1 MEAGIVEVKKLGKD
15 YRFACNESSGKFEFQ
30 YTGPDGHELCDI
42 FTYCVDARGQ
52 PRSIETDSSE
62 LTRNLLK
69 RGIVQVEQRHP
80 AGEHHTASPVTGS
93 ILIDPDT
100 HLVIQPRSGNGGG
113 TPDVELFAVGAMTR
127 GQIIDSSM
135 ALGLARSTAKVAEH
149 LKIELI
155 KFASS
160 I

>member
-1 MEAGIVEVKKLGKD
+1 MEAGIVEVKKLGED
-15 YRFACNESSGKFEFQ
+15 YRFAWNESSGKFEFH

-62 LTRNLLK
+62 LARNLLK

-93 ILIDPDT
+93 ILIAPDT
-100 HLVIQPRSGNGGG
+100 HLVVQPRSSNGG
-113 TPDVELFAVGAMTR
+113 TQDVQLFAVGAMTR

-149 LKIELI
+149 LKIELM